1 MDAMLQPREQPRKL
15 DFPPEGEK
23 IARSGNDTINVFYEL
38 KRELPDV
45 YRHILGIA
53 KAFLKKP

>member
-1 MDAMLQPREQPRKL
+1 MLQPREQPRKL